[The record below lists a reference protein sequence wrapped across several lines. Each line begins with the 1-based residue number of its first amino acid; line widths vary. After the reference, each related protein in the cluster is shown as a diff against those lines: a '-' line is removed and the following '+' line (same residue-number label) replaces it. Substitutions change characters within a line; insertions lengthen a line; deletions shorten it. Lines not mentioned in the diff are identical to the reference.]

1 MTRNQAILAELMKY
15 MDEIKVKI
23 CLQNLKLYESELN
36 QLRENIQ
43 HSLKFSHRTSF
54 FEKNDVVKS
63 MMKIINVINREIES
77 VEIEMHG
84 VGNYSGY
91 ESIRVSDLVLKQS
104 IKDDLNTMLNLI
116 IQARPEIRDAELSGI
131 IKMLG

>member
-23 CLQNLKLYESELN
+23 CLHNLKLYEPEFN
-36 QLRENIQ
+36 QLRDCIQ

-54 FEKNDVVKS
+54 FEKNAVVKS
-63 MMKIINVINREIES
+63 MMKIIAVINKEIES
-77 VEIEMHG
+77 VELEMHG
-84 VGNYSGY
+84 VSNYSSY
-91 ESIRVSDLVLKQS
+91 ESVRVTDVVLKQS
-104 IKDDLNTMLNLI
+104 IKDDLTIMLNLI

-131 IKMLG
+131 VKML